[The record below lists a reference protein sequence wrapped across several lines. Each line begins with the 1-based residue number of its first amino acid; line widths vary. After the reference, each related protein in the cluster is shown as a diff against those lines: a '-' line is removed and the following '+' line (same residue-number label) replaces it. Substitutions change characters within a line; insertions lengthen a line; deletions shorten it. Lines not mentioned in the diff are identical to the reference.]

1 MIESRYSLT
10 KIGRMP
16 HFVLDVV
23 YPGGTYRVRC
33 PVKLDFSAG
42 IDNPYPVVKNRS
54 LVFVLPGG
62 REVAAV
68 NPWGSYLA
76 ERIALE
82 QEVTEDVTQGT

>member
-10 KIGRMP
+10 KIGKMP
-16 HFVLDVV
+16 HFVLNVA

-42 IDNPYPVVKNRS
+42 LDKPFPVVKNRS

>member
-10 KIGRMP
+10 KIGKMP
-16 HFVLDVV
+16 HFVLDVP
-23 YPGGTYRVRC
+23 YQGSTYRVRC

-42 IDNPYPVVKNRS
+42 IDNPYPVVKNRR

-62 REVAAV
+62 REVEAV

-82 QEVTEDVTQGT
+82 QEVTENVTQRT

>member
-1 MIESRYSLT
+1 
-10 KIGRMP
+10 MP
-16 HFVLDVV
+16 HFVLNVS
-23 YPGGTYRVRC
+23 GHRIRC

-42 IDNPYPVVKNRS
+42 IDNPYPVVKNRR

-62 REVAAV
+62 REVEAV

-82 QEVTEDVTQGT
+82 QEGKDDVAQGT

>member
-1 MIESRYSLT
+1 
-10 KIGRMP
+10 
-16 HFVLDVV
+16 
-23 YPGGTYRVRC
+23 
-33 PVKLDFSAG
+33 
-42 IDNPYPVVKNRS
+42 VKNRS

-82 QEVTEDVTQGT
+82 QEGEDDVAQGT

>member
-1 MIESRYSLT
+1 MIESKYSIT
-10 KIGRMP
+10 KIGKMP
-16 HFVLDVV
+16 HYRLDVV
-23 YPGGTYRVRC
+23 WPGGTYRVNC

-42 IDNPYPVVKNRS
+42 IDNPFPVVKNRS

-76 ERIALE
+76 ERIELE
-82 QEVTEDVTQGT
+82 QEVTEDVAQGT